1 LKNVTFAD
9 VYIGCVVESP
19 TCRAEAV
26 EAEHVPKQHSEA
38 ESEESEY
45 KLLAQGS
52 AIIAKDSEKA

>member
-1 LKNVTFAD
+1 M
-9 VYIGCVVESP
+9 ESP

-26 EAEHVPKQHSEA
+26 EAEHVPKRNSEA

>member
-1 LKNVTFAD
+1 M
-9 VYIGCVVESP
+9 ESP

-26 EAEHVPKQHSEA
+26 EAERVPKRNSEA

-52 AIIAKDSEKA
+52 AIIAKDSEKAYEFQNAILFLL